1 MDHECFDIRDND
13 FEEELK
19 EQRIKDQEFLDTFKE
34 LCDNVLK
41 MQREERERIAKE
53 KEAEELEAERKK
65 KECLKIENSLPK
77 ASTRSRRSRIDPSL
91 KGFKVFCKTISL
103 GEMQRIPEESV
114 SSLKM
119 GDEHLNTQKD
129 SRESSVKYPIP
140 TPRELD
146 VIPDEYYDED
156 YQKRF
161 DELVKDF
168 LSPTSIYD
176 NISIGYLGTIEIKEI
191 DTPITPDIPLRE
203 ETPRYFY
210 DGSMDNGEDI
220 IPLMRI
226 SKETGLPEKIID
238 KSLSESFVS
247 RMNVCQPIPITPD
260 VPILETVNSLKMG
273 EVHFDTS
280 KDSFESSV
288 RDSFSIPR
296 ESNDLSNGVIE
307 DFQNELNNEKN
318 SNSETIADLPIKDS
332 LLMVDE
338 QINTTPSTESDEIKK
353 SSVEILNPIPR
364 ESNDAK
370 ECEISIKG
378 NSMESKFKSFENVLF
393 EQNEEFSSYDESSSK
408 VENKFDTFKCFS
420 NPLFELDEE
429 IITLEKDVF
438 QNEVISN
445 QEKINDTCE
454 TEGDLK
460 EIDTD
465 VAPEGDVPPF
475 EEPLDDVLFPLPK
488 VDILPIEVEP
498 VEVMFND
505 SHTYGENISQV
516 EREFLSMVDEFLN
529 LSNDDETFDPGG
541 GENDVLLNNGENNDL
556 NVFTIRTFL
565 PFVTYP
571 EVLPASYSTGSED
584 KVFKPGFPDFG
595 GFMVQYCGRTKQCP
609 QFPLMAKL
617 CRKRCCRDN
626 PQTLAAEWGFEL
638 RTPVVDAISYLEDN
652 AKKVKRQKEAKTVKT
667 TRTKETRTRVK
678 ETAEIKCRDRPTQ
691 QERQSKGNTP
701 YDLPDNSCVALCSYC
716 REWFHLQIDEFEE
729 ELKSQRIKDQE
740 FLDTFKEFCDSVIK
754 KQKEERERIAKE
766 KEAEELEAKRK
777 KKECLKIE
785 NSLSKASTHSR
796 RSRID
801 PSLKGFKV
809 FCKTISL
816 GEMLLSRTMTGAQL
830 HYTTTEKEML
840 AIVYALE
847 KFRPYLVLSKTIVYT
862 DHSAIKYLM
871 AKQDA
876 KSRLLRWI
884 LLLQEFNIEIRD
896 KKGAENVAADHL
908 SRLENPH
915 KNELEKQNITESFPL
930 ESLGR
935 YEEIK
940 KVFVNDNE
948 KVVENVELKNV
959 NVLNDNTTPWFADLA
974 NYHAGPYTIANVFPY
989 GTIELFQKDGQ
1000 TFKVNG
1006 HRVKHYFGEE
1016 VHKEIIPDV
1025 KTLETHN
1032 ENYLGKG
1039 LKRQKEAKTIK
1050 NRQET
1055 GKKTKSQE
1063 QDKEISQKSQPDQPD
1078 TVKLSQR

>member
-13 FEEELK
+13 FEEKLK

-65 KECLKIENSLPK
+65 KECLKIENSLSK

-393 EQNEEFSSYDESSSK
+393 EQNKEFSSYDESSSK

-438 QNEVISN
+438 QNKVISN

-454 TEGDLK
+454 TDGDLK
-460 EIDTD
+460 F
-465 VAPEGDVPPF
+465 F
-475 EEPLDDVLFPLPK
+475 EYD
-488 VDILPIEVEP
+488 
-498 VEVMFND
+498 
-505 SHTYGENISQV
+505 
-516 EREFLSMVDEFLN
+516 
-529 LSNDDETFDPGG
+529 
-541 GENDVLLNNGENNDL
+541 LLNEY
-556 NVFTIRTFL
+556 TL
-565 PFVTYP
+565 P
-571 EVLPASYSTGSED
+571 
-584 KVFKPGFPDFG
+584 
-595 GFMVQYCGRTKQCP
+595 
-609 QFPLMAKL
+609 
-617 CRKRCCRDN
+617 
-626 PQTLAAEWGFEL
+626 
-638 RTPVVDAISYLEDN
+638 PV
-652 AKKVKRQKEAKTVKT
+652 
-667 TRTKETRTRVK
+667 
-678 ETAEIKCRDRPTQ
+678 C
-691 QERQSKGNTP
+691 
-701 YDLPDNSCVALCSYC
+701 
-716 REWFHLQIDEFEE
+716 F
-729 ELKSQRIKDQE
+729 
-740 FLDTFKEFCDSVIK
+740 
-754 KQKEERERIAKE
+754 
-766 KEAEELEAKRK
+766 
-777 KKECLKIE
+777 
-785 NSLSKASTHSR
+785 
-796 RSRID
+796 
-801 PSLKGFKV
+801 
-809 FCKTISL
+809 
-816 GEMLLSRTMTGAQL
+816 
-830 HYTTTEKEML
+830 
-840 AIVYALE
+840 
-847 KFRPYLVLSKTIVYT
+847 
-862 DHSAIKYLM
+862 
-871 AKQDA
+871 
-876 KSRLLRWI
+876 
-884 LLLQEFNIEIRD
+884 
-896 KKGAENVAADHL
+896 
-908 SRLENPH
+908 
-915 KNELEKQNITESFPL
+915 
-930 ESLGR
+930 
-935 YEEIK
+935 
-940 KVFVNDNE
+940 
-948 KVVENVELKNV
+948 
-959 NVLNDNTTPWFADLA
+959 
-974 NYHAGPYTIANVFPY
+974 
-989 GTIELFQKDGQ
+989 
-1000 TFKVNG
+1000 
-1006 HRVKHYFGEE
+1006 
-1016 VHKEIIPDV
+1016 
-1025 KTLETHN
+1025 
-1032 ENYLGKG
+1032 
-1039 LKRQKEAKTIK
+1039 
-1050 NRQET
+1050 
-1055 GKKTKSQE
+1055 
-1063 QDKEISQKSQPDQPD
+1063 
-1078 TVKLSQR
+1078 

>member
-1 MDHECFDIRDND
+1 MDHECFNLQND
-13 FEEELK
+13 EFEEELK
-19 EQRIKDQEFLDTFKE
+19 AQRIKDQEFLDTFKE
-34 LCDNVLK
+34 LCDSVIK
-41 MQREERERIAKE
+41 KQREERERIAKE

-65 KECLKIENSLPK
+65 KECLKIENSLSK

-91 KGFKVFCKTISL
+91 KGFKVSCKTISL

-129 SRESSVKYPIP
+129 SREFSVKYPIP

-176 NISIGYLGTIEIKEI
+176 NISIGYLGTIGIKEI

-318 SNSETIADLPIKDS
+318 SNSETNADLPIKDS

-393 EQNEEFSSYDESSSK
+393 EQNKEFSSYDESSSK

-420 NPLFELDEE
+420 NPFFELDEE

-438 QNEVISN
+438 QNEDISN

-454 TEGDLK
+454 TERDLK
-460 EIDTD
+460 FFDDLLNEDPLPPDVSNVENDFQDNKEEIDISCDMIPPGIDTD
-465 VAPEGDVPPF
+465 DDSEGDVPPF
-475 EEPLDDVLFPLPK
+475 EEPLDDGLFPLPK

-516 EREFLSMVDEFLN
+516 EREFLSMVD
-529 LSNDDETFDPGG
+529 
-541 GENDVLLNNGENNDL
+541 
-556 NVFTIRTFL
+556 IL
-565 PFVTYP
+565 PI

-584 KVFKPGFPDFG
+584 KVFKPGIFD
-595 GFMVQYCGRTKQCP
+595 
-609 QFPLMAKL
+609 
-617 CRKRCCRDN
+617 D
-626 PQTLAAEWGFEL
+626 
-638 RTPVVDAISYLEDN
+638 
-652 AKKVKRQKEAKTVKT
+652 
-667 TRTKETRTRVK
+667 
-678 ETAEIKCRDRPTQ
+678 
-691 QERQSKGNTP
+691 
-701 YDLPDNSCVALCSYC
+701 
-716 REWFHLQIDEFEE
+716 
-729 ELKSQRIKDQE
+729 
-740 FLDTFKEFCDSVIK
+740 
-754 KQKEERERIAKE
+754 
-766 KEAEELEAKRK
+766 ELERK
-777 KKECLKIE
+777 
-785 NSLSKASTHSR
+785 
-796 RSRID
+796 
-801 PSLKGFKV
+801 
-809 FCKTISL
+809 
-816 GEMLLSRTMTGAQL
+816 
-830 HYTTTEKEML
+830 
-840 AIVYALE
+840 
-847 KFRPYLVLSKTIVYT
+847 
-862 DHSAIKYLM
+862 
-871 AKQDA
+871 
-876 KSRLLRWI
+876 
-884 LLLQEFNIEIRD
+884 
-896 KKGAENVAADHL
+896 
-908 SRLENPH
+908 
-915 KNELEKQNITESFPL
+915 SF
-930 ESLGR
+930 
-935 YEEIK
+935 
-940 KVFVNDNE
+940 F
-948 KVVENVELKNV
+948 
-959 NVLNDNTTPWFADLA
+959 
-974 NYHAGPYTIANVFPY
+974 
-989 GTIELFQKDGQ
+989 
-1000 TFKVNG
+1000 
-1006 HRVKHYFGEE
+1006 
-1016 VHKEIIPDV
+1016 
-1025 KTLETHN
+1025 
-1032 ENYLGKG
+1032 
-1039 LKRQKEAKTIK
+1039 
-1050 NRQET
+1050 
-1055 GKKTKSQE
+1055 
-1063 QDKEISQKSQPDQPD
+1063 
-1078 TVKLSQR
+1078 